1 MSISSVSS
9 SVSAARADI
18 PLSAG
23 QRNALNSLKQ
33 VEGALAVTTQ
43 RLATNSTGPGQIVNI
58 VT

>member
-9 SVSAARADI
+9 SVSSARADI
-18 PLSAG
+18 PLSAA

-43 RLATNSTGPGQIVNI
+43 RLATNNTGPGQLVNI
-58 VT
+58 LT